1 MKPYLLLVLSALVL
15 IVLLLDETALSNE
28 HSDHEH
34 SQSTSFS
41 LFSLVQPLGIATLCF
56 VCATFATGLFRK
68 MLHRKFL
75 KVHLVLA
82 IIACLLGLSHGIL
95 VIVLYN

>member
-1 MKPYLLLVLSALVL
+1 MKTYMFLFLSAFALLGFVLS
-15 IVLLLDETALSNE
+15 DTALSNE

-56 VCATFATGLFRK
+56 VCATFLTGLFRK
-68 MLHRKFL
+68 KLRRRFTKI
-75 KVHLVLA
+75 HLILA
-82 IIACLLGLSHGIL
+82 VISCLMGLSHGML
-95 VIVLYN
+95 VFVLFG